1 MGNRTI
7 LVVYIHKQYKFIKG
21 EISNMNTSRQTEM
34 MVKSNKMK
42 FNKDKYKLP
51 GLGLGALGSH

>member
-7 LVVYIHKQYKFIKG
+7 LVVYIHKEYKFIKG
-21 EISNMNTSRQTEM
+21 EINNMNSSRQTEM

-42 FNKDKYKLP
+42 VNKDKYKLP
-51 GLGLGALGSH
+51 GSGPGALGSH